1 MNMRLPQI
9 FFLRLP
15 LRVILLI
22 ASLSLFVTAP
32 VRAQMP
38 YDNSV
43 SISLGAYAAS
53 GFGTNF
59 SYGAR
64 YNYFISGGKF
74 FIEGA
79 LSFGSLKSQVLENI
93 TRSQVFDT
101 DRLYTYEFVAGI
113 DPYPNGY
120 TPYLVVGV
128 AGLNQG
134 GQSNFAGVLG
144 LGKRV
149 PLKGLFGG
157 DRLGFR
163 YDVRDQIF
171 SQRIMNNDP
180 FISHNIVFT
189 LGLQLYF

>member
-1 MNMRLPQI
+1 MR
-9 FFLRLP
+9 FLLTSFSQR
-15 LRVILLI
+15 RFQGILLI
-22 ASLSLFVTAP
+22 VSSVFISIAP

-59 SYGAR
+59 NYGAR

-79 LSFGSLKSQVLENI
+79 LSFGSLKSKVLENI

-101 DRLYTYEFVAGI
+101 ERLYTYEFVAGI

-120 TPYLVVGV
+120 TPYFVIGV